1 MSRRAVRLELE
12 GEICQAMS
20 LCPPSSDSLM
30 NCHFSVPRLRRKRD
44 PLPPSPLGLGEGERS
59 ERQGGRGE
67 RQCGR
72 RREEGGTREGRGRRG
87 RGVGEGGRVFYLP

>member
-1 MSRRAVRLELE
+1 VKLELE
-12 GEICQAMS
+12 GEICQAMR

-30 NCHFSVPRLRRKRD
+30 NCHFSVPRLGRERD
-44 PLPPSPLGLGEGERS
+44 PLPPSPLGLGEGGRS

-72 RREEGGTREGRGRRG
+72 RREEGGKREEGKGSG
-87 RGVGEGGRVFYLP
+87 GGGRVFYLPP